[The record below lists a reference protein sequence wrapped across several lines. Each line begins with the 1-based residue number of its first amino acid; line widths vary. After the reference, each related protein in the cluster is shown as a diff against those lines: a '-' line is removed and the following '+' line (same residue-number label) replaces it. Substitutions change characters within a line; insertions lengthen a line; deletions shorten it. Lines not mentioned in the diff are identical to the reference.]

1 VTEFDIERWMLM
13 RRLGLENQ
21 IFCWLQK
28 LAQSSLI
35 LATNL
40 PTESRG

>member
-21 IFCWLQK
+21 IFLLVAK
-28 LAQSSLI
+28 AGAKFSNFGDEP
-35 LATNL
+35 AH
-40 PTESRG
+40 